1 MGKNNLFIKVLVF
14 LLGFVNLSAQVSA
27 IDILE
32 KAKDNALMLDNAFY
46 KFNITSEIKNNLL
59 PIDGEFYIKGEKYII
74 DTPDIDQIYDGEFF
88 YTIIHENKEILISN
102 ENNSFLNLTPNQIFK
117 FFLEGFDLKTQNISG
132 NSFFIIAES
141 YQEKEIIYNILINS
155 FNLSIEKI
163 EMKEKESGIEINK
176 FLTITYD
183 YNLDVPL
190 SLFKFDENN
199 YKDYII
205 ITENW
210 KF

>member
-46 KFNITSEIKNNLL
+46 KFNITSEIENNLL

-141 YQEKEIIYNILINS
+141 YQEKEIIYDILINS
-155 FNLSIEKI
+155 SDLSIEKI

-205 ITENW
+205 ITEN
-210 KF
+210 

>member
-46 KFNITSEIKNNLL
+46 KFNITSEIENNLL
-59 PIDGEFYIKGEKYII
+59 PIDGEFYIKGEKYLI
-74 DTPDIDQIYDGEFF
+74 DTSDIDQIYDGEFF

-155 FNLSIEKI
+155 SNLSIEKI
-163 EMKEKESGIEINK
+163 EMKEKESGVEINK

-199 YKDYII
+199 YKEYII
-205 ITENW
+205 ITEN
-210 KF
+210 

>member
-1 MGKNNLFIKVLVF
+1 MGKNKLFIKVLLVF
-14 LLGFVNLSAQVSA
+14 LLGFVNLSAQTSA

-32 KAKDNALMLDNAFY
+32 QAKDNAMMLDNVFY
-46 KFNITSEIKNNLL
+46 KFNISSEFENNLL
-59 PIDGEFYIKGEKYII
+59 PIDGEFYIKGEKYLI
-74 DTPDIDQIYDGEFF
+74 DTSDIDQIYDGEFF

-141 YQEKEIIYNILINS
+141 YQEKEIIYDILINS
-155 FNLSIEKI
+155 SNLSIEKI
-163 EMKEKESGIEINK
+163 EMKEKESGTGINK
-176 FLTITYD
+176 FLTLTYD

-205 ITENW
+205 ITEN
-210 KF
+210 

>member
-46 KFNITSEIKNNLL
+46 KFNITSEIENNLL
-59 PIDGEFYIKGEKYII
+59 PIDGEFYIKGEKYLI
-74 DTPDIDQIYDGEFF
+74 DTPDIDQIYDGKFF

-155 FNLSIEKI
+155 SNLSIEKI
-163 EMKEKESGIEINK
+163 EMKEKETGTGINK
-176 FLTITYD
+176 FLTLTYD

-190 SLFKFDENN
+190 SLFKFDKNN

-205 ITENW
+205 ITEN
-210 KF
+210 

>member
-14 LLGFVNLSAQVSA
+14 LLGFVNLSAQKSA

-32 KAKDNALMLDNAFY
+32 RAKDNVMMLDNVFY
-46 KFNITSEIKNNLL
+46 KFNISSEFENNLL
-59 PIDGEFYIKGEKYII
+59 PIDGEFYIKGEKYLI
-74 DTPDIDQIYDGEFF
+74 DTPDIDQIYDGKFF

-132 NSFFIIAES
+132 NSFFITAES
-141 YQEKEIIYNILINS
+141 YQEKEIIYDILINS
-155 FNLSIEKI
+155 SDLSIEKI

-190 SLFKFDENN
+190 SLFKFDKNN

-205 ITENW
+205 ITEN
-210 KF
+210 

>member
-46 KFNITSEIKNNLL
+46 KFNITSEIENNLL
-59 PIDGEFYIKGEKYII
+59 PIDGEFYIKGEKYLI
-74 DTPDIDQIYDGEFF
+74 DTSDIDQIYDGEFF

-155 FNLSIEKI
+155 SNLSIEKI

-205 ITENW
+205 ITEN
-210 KF
+210 

>member
-59 PIDGEFYIKGEKYII
+59 PIDGEFYIKGEKYLI
-74 DTPDIDQIYDGEFF
+74 DTSDIDQIYDGEFF

-155 FNLSIEKI
+155 SNLSIEKI

-190 SLFKFDENN
+190 SLFKFDKNN

-205 ITENW
+205 ITEN
-210 KF
+210 

>member
-1 MGKNNLFIKVLVF
+1 VGKNNLFIKVLVF

-46 KFNITSEIKNNLL
+46 KFNITSEIENNLL
-59 PIDGEFYIKGEKYII
+59 PIDGEFYIKGEKYLI

-102 ENNSFLNLTPNQIFK
+102 ENNSFLNLTPNQMFK

-155 FNLSIEKI
+155 SNLSIEKI
-163 EMKEKESGIEINK
+163 EMKEKESGTGINK
-176 FLTITYD
+176 FLTLTYD

-205 ITENW
+205 ITEN
-210 KF
+210 

>member
-46 KFNITSEIKNNLL
+46 KFNITSEIENNLL

-190 SLFKFDENN
+190 SLFKFDKNN

-205 ITENW
+205 ITEN
-210 KF
+210 

>member
-46 KFNITSEIKNNLL
+46 KFNITSEIENNLL
-59 PIDGEFYIKGEKYII
+59 PIDGEFYIKGEKYLI

-141 YQEKEIIYNILINS
+141 YQEKEIIYDILINS
-155 FNLSIEKI
+155 SDLSIEKI

-205 ITENW
+205 ITEN
-210 KF
+210 

>member
-46 KFNITSEIKNNLL
+46 KFNITSEIENNLL
-59 PIDGEFYIKGEKYII
+59 PIDGEFYIKGEKYLI
-74 DTPDIDQIYDGEFF
+74 DTSDIDQIYDGEFF

-176 FLTITYD
+176 FLTLTYD

-205 ITENW
+205 ITEN
-210 KF
+210 

>member
-46 KFNITSEIKNNLL
+46 KFNITSEIENNLL
-59 PIDGEFYIKGEKYII
+59 PIDGEFYIKGEKYLI

-102 ENNSFLNLTPNQIFK
+102 ENNSFLNLTPNQMFK

-155 FNLSIEKI
+155 SNLSIEKI
-163 EMKEKESGIEINK
+163 EMKEKESGTGINK
-176 FLTITYD
+176 FLTLTYD

-205 ITENW
+205 ITEN
-210 KF
+210 

>member
-1 MGKNNLFIKVLVF
+1 VGKNNLFIKVLVF

-155 FNLSIEKI
+155 SNLSIEKI

-205 ITENW
+205 ITEN
-210 KF
+210 

>member
-1 MGKNNLFIKVLVF
+1 MGKNKLFIKVLVF
-14 LLGFVNLSAQVSA
+14 LLGFVNLSAQKSA

-32 KAKDNALMLDNAFY
+32 RAKDNVMMLDNVFY
-46 KFNITSEIKNNLL
+46 KFNISSEFENNLL
-59 PIDGEFYIKGEKYII
+59 PIDGEFYIKGEKYLI
-74 DTPDIDQIYDGEFF
+74 DTPDIDQIYDGKFF

-102 ENNSFLNLTPNQIFK
+102 ENNSFLNLTPNQMFK

-141 YQEKEIIYNILINS
+141 YQEKEIIYDILINS
-155 FNLSIEKI
+155 SDLSIEKI
-163 EMKEKESGIEINK
+163 EMKEKETGTGINK
-176 FLTITYD
+176 FLTLTYD

-205 ITENW
+205 ITEN
-210 KF
+210 

>member
-1 MGKNNLFIKVLVF
+1 MGKNKLFIKVLVF
-14 LLGFVNLSAQVSA
+14 LLGFVNLSAQKSA

-32 KAKDNALMLDNAFY
+32 RAKDNVMMLDNVFY
-46 KFNITSEIKNNLL
+46 KFNISSEFENNLL
-59 PIDGEFYIKGEKYII
+59 PIDGEFYIKGEKYLI
-74 DTPDIDQIYDGEFF
+74 DTPDIDQIYDGKFF

-190 SLFKFDENN
+190 SLFKFDKNN

-205 ITENW
+205 ITEN
-210 KF
+210 

>member
-1 MGKNNLFIKVLVF
+1 MGKNKLFIKVLVF

-46 KFNITSEIKNNLL
+46 KFNITSEIENNLL
-59 PIDGEFYIKGEKYII
+59 PIDGEFYIKGEKYLI

-102 ENNSFLNLTPNQIFK
+102 ENNSFLNLTPNQMFK

-155 FNLSIEKI
+155 SNLSIEKI
-163 EMKEKESGIEINK
+163 EMKEKESGTGINK
-176 FLTITYD
+176 FLTLTYD

-205 ITENW
+205 ITEN
-210 KF
+210 

>member
-155 FNLSIEKI
+155 SNLSIEKI

-205 ITENW
+205 ITEN
-210 KF
+210 

>member
-46 KFNITSEIKNNLL
+46 KFNITSEIENNLL
-59 PIDGEFYIKGEKYII
+59 PIDGEFYIKGEKYLI

-155 FNLSIEKI
+155 SNLSIEKI
-163 EMKEKESGIEINK
+163 EMKEKESGTGINK
-176 FLTITYD
+176 FLTLTYD

>member
-1 MGKNNLFIKVLVF
+1 MGKNKLFIKVLVF
-14 LLGFVNLSAQVSA
+14 LLGFVNLSAQKSA

-32 KAKDNALMLDNAFY
+32 RAKDNVMMLDNVFY
-46 KFNITSEIKNNLL
+46 KFNISSEFENNLL
-59 PIDGEFYIKGEKYII
+59 PIDGEFYIKGEKYLI
-74 DTPDIDQIYDGEFF
+74 DTPDIDQIYDGKFF

-155 FNLSIEKI
+155 SNLSIEKI
-163 EMKEKESGIEINK
+163 EMKEKETGTGINK
-176 FLTITYD
+176 FLTLTYD

-205 ITENW
+205 ITEN
-210 KF
+210 

>member
-46 KFNITSEIKNNLL
+46 KFNITSEIENNLL
-59 PIDGEFYIKGEKYII
+59 PIDGEFYIKGEKYLI

-155 FNLSIEKI
+155 SNLSIEKI
-163 EMKEKESGIEINK
+163 EMKEKESGTGINK
-176 FLTITYD
+176 FLTLTYD

-205 ITENW
+205 ITEN
-210 KF
+210 

>member
-1 MGKNNLFIKVLVF
+1 MGKNKLFIKVLLVF
-14 LLGFVNLSAQVSA
+14 LLGFVNLSAQTSA

-32 KAKDNALMLDNAFY
+32 QAKDNAMMLDNVFY
-46 KFNITSEIKNNLL
+46 KFNISSEFENNLL
-59 PIDGEFYIKGEKYII
+59 PIDGEFYIKGEKYLI
-74 DTPDIDQIYDGEFF
+74 DTSDIDQIYDGEFF

-102 ENNSFLNLTPNQIFK
+102 ENNSFLNLTPNQMFK

-141 YQEKEIIYNILINS
+141 YQEKEIIYDILINS
-155 FNLSIEKI
+155 SNLSIEKI

-205 ITENW
+205 ITEN
-210 KF
+210 

>member
-46 KFNITSEIKNNLL
+46 KFNITSEIENNLL
-59 PIDGEFYIKGEKYII
+59 PIDGEFYIKGEKYLI
-74 DTPDIDQIYDGEFF
+74 DTPDIDQIYDGKFF

-155 FNLSIEKI
+155 SNLSIEKI

-205 ITENW
+205 ITEN
-210 KF
+210 

>member
-46 KFNITSEIKNNLL
+46 KFNITSEIENNLL
-59 PIDGEFYIKGEKYII
+59 PIDGEFYIKGEKYLI
-74 DTPDIDQIYDGEFF
+74 DTSDIDQIYDGEFF

-205 ITENW
+205 ITEN
-210 KF
+210 

>member
-1 MGKNNLFIKVLVF
+1 MGKNKLFIKVLVF

-46 KFNITSEIKNNLL
+46 KFNITSEIENNLL
-59 PIDGEFYIKGEKYII
+59 PIDGEFYIKGEKYLI
-74 DTPDIDQIYDGEFF
+74 DTSDIDQIYDGEFF

-155 FNLSIEKI
+155 SNLSIEKI

>member
-205 ITENW
+205 ITEN
-210 KF
+210 

>member
-1 MGKNNLFIKVLVF
+1 MGKNKLFIKVLVF
-14 LLGFVNLSAQVSA
+14 LLGFVNLSAQKSA

-32 KAKDNALMLDNAFY
+32 RAKDNVMMLDNVFY
-46 KFNITSEIKNNLL
+46 KFNISSEFENNLL
-59 PIDGEFYIKGEKYII
+59 PIDGEFYIKGEKYLI
-74 DTPDIDQIYDGEFF
+74 DTPDIDQIYDGKFF

-141 YQEKEIIYNILINS
+141 YQEKEIIYDILINS
-155 FNLSIEKI
+155 SDLSIEKI

-190 SLFKFDENN
+190 SLFKFDKNN

-205 ITENW
+205 ITEN
-210 KF
+210 

>member
-46 KFNITSEIKNNLL
+46 KFNITSEIENNLL

-155 FNLSIEKI
+155 SNLSIEKI

-205 ITENW
+205 ITEN
-210 KF
+210 

>member
-46 KFNITSEIKNNLL
+46 KFNITSEIENNLL
-59 PIDGEFYIKGEKYII
+59 PIDGEFYIKGEKYLI

-102 ENNSFLNLTPNQIFK
+102 ENNSFLNLTPNQMFK

-155 FNLSIEKI
+155 SNLSIEKI
-163 EMKEKESGIEINK
+163 EMKEKESGTGINK
-176 FLTITYD
+176 FLTLTYD

>member
-46 KFNITSEIKNNLL
+46 KFNITSEIENNLL

-102 ENNSFLNLTPNQIFK
+102 ENNSFLNLTPNQIFN

-132 NSFFIIAES
+132 NSFFITAES

-155 FNLSIEKI
+155 SNLSIEKI
-163 EMKEKESGIEINK
+163 EMKEKESGTGINK
-176 FLTITYD
+176 FLTLTYD

-190 SLFKFDENN
+190 SLFKFDKNN

-205 ITENW
+205 ITEN
-210 KF
+210 

>member
-1 MGKNNLFIKVLVF
+1 M
-14 LLGFVNLSAQVSA
+14 SA

-46 KFNITSEIKNNLL
+46 KFNITSEIENNLL
-59 PIDGEFYIKGEKYII
+59 PIDGEFYIKGEKYLI

-155 FNLSIEKI
+155 SNLSIEKI

-205 ITENW
+205 ITEN
-210 KF
+210 

>member
-46 KFNITSEIKNNLL
+46 KFNISSEFENNLL
-59 PIDGEFYIKGEKYII
+59 PIDGEFYIKGEKYLI

-141 YQEKEIIYNILINS
+141 YQEKEIIYDILINS
-155 FNLSIEKI
+155 SDLSIEKI
-163 EMKEKESGIEINK
+163 EMKEKETGTGINK
-176 FLTITYD
+176 FLTLTYD

-205 ITENW
+205 ITEN
-210 KF
+210 

>member
-46 KFNITSEIKNNLL
+46 KFNITSEIENNLL
-59 PIDGEFYIKGEKYII
+59 PIDGEFYIKGEKYLI

-155 FNLSIEKI
+155 SNLSIEKI

-205 ITENW
+205 ITEN
-210 KF
+210 

>member
-1 MGKNNLFIKVLVF
+1 VGKNNLFIKVLVF

-205 ITENW
+205 ITEN
-210 KF
+210 

>member
-155 FNLSIEKI
+155 SNLSIEKI
-163 EMKEKESGIEINK
+163 EMKEKESGTGINK
-176 FLTITYD
+176 FLTLTYD

-205 ITENW
+205 ITEN
-210 KF
+210 